1 MIFEGIDWFV
11 DTSTKDFVPVDVWLP
26 KSFPTKVRVIVSYTT
41 DRFGKGPRFHEFF
54 KSKMLQMLKIQ
65 HNKDIVK
72 KITEK
77 YMSNDLCLDKEH
89 NKNVKDYILNHV
101 ENFVTNLL
109 FLNLVLEGLSPQV
122 DSSLSSID
130 IDKLKDIYKEFIFE
144 DLQRNISS
152 KIPFT

>member
-1 MIFEGIDWFV
+1 
-11 DTSTKDFVPVDVWLP
+11 
-26 KSFPTKVRVIVSYTT
+26 
-41 DRFGKGPRFHEFF
+41 
-54 KSKMLQMLKIQ
+54 MLQMLKIQ